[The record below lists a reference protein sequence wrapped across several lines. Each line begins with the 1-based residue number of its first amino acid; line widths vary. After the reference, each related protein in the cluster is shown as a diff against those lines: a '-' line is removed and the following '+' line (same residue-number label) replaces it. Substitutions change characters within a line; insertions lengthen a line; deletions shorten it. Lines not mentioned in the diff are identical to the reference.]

1 MAVTEESNLAKKVE
15 EKASETKFSDEE
27 LQSLRELQ
35 DGYSEKSA
43 QFGQLKVQKLL
54 VEQQLDAL
62 ESTEVQFEKEYADL
76 QQKEQDLVRKLN
88 EKYGPGNLDPATGVF
103 TPAPT
108 TAQVTEVSET
118 T

>member
-15 EKASETKFSDEE
+15 EKSSEVKFTEDE
-27 LQSLRELQ
+27 LKSLRDLQ

-54 VEQQLDAL
+54 VQQQLDQL
-62 ESTEVQFEKEYADL
+62 EQTEVQMEADYASLQEKER
-76 QQKEQDLVRKLN
+76 ELVKSLN
-88 EKYGPGNLDPATGVF
+88 EKYGPGNLDPQTGVF
-103 TPAPT
+103 TPAPVAT
-108 TAQVTEVSET
+108 SET